1 MTVFRAVENR
11 LYLARAANTGV
22 SAVIDATGRITA
34 QTRVFERTFLVA
46 PVKIQRIGTFY
57 TAYGDW
63 LVLVCLIALL
73 VLFYRPG
80 GSRRWLK
87 KSRR

>member
-1 MTVFRAVENR
+1 VENR

-34 QTRVFERTFLVA
+34 RTGLFERTALTA
-46 PVKIQRIGTFY
+46 PVKIHRIGTVY
-57 TAYGDW
+57 TEYGDW

-80 GSRRWLK
+80 GPLPWLK
-87 KSRR
+87 KSRK